1 VVVRL
6 LAVLLACLSSG
17 VFHLGVS
24 VVGDVPGPARPATS
38 LAEANADDHDDH
50 DDDDGDHDEGDPCGE
65 GCGNG
70 CDDGCSPVCQDCV
83 CSLGARLLPPGVP
96 RLVMGAMSSSSLF
109 LTPVLTLPAC
119 DDVGGPPRAPAL
131 AGVFH
136 PPRA

>member
-1 VVVRL
+1 MWETSGVRL

-17 VFHLGVS
+17 VFHLGIS
-24 VVGDVPGPARPATS
+24 VVGDDPGASRPTTWM
-38 LAEANADDHDDH
+38 AEASADDHDD
-50 DDDDGDHDEGDPCGE
+50 DDHDEGDPCGE
-65 GCGNG
+65 GCGDD

-96 RLVMGAMSSSSLF
+96 RLVIWAVSSSSVLQ
-109 LTPVLTLPAC
+109 TPVLTLPAF